1 MYPMKFLLRTLAGL
15 AISASLGLHAIAGPS
30 FNPDRDE
37 LAQLSGEAGAELHV
51 AFARFHDMLQFLER
65 RDVGRANEA
74 KADALKH
81 FKTSATTFEKVA
93 ETAPNQKIVFIPKSP
108 GDEAALDAFK
118 RRLAEQKIP
127 IPSTERELAKL
138 AVKAVS
144 EHAAVLEKSNFR
156 ATKADYAMLREVL
169 KSQAIVLDLGIL
181 SSIVWT
187 VSVRQ

>member
-1 MYPMKFLLRTLAGL
+1 MKFPLRVLASL
-15 AISASLGLHAIAGPS
+15 AFSASLGLHAIAGPS
-30 FNPDRDE
+30 FNSDRDE
-37 LAQLSGEAGAELHV
+37 LAQLSSEAGAELHV

-65 RDVGRANEA
+65 RDIGRANEA

-81 FKTSATTFEKVA
+81 FKASTAKFEKVA
-93 ETAPNQKIVFIPKSP
+93 ETAPNQKIVFTPKSP
-108 GDEAALDAFK
+108 GDEAALAAFK
-118 RRLAEQKIP
+118 RRLVEQKID

-138 AVKAVS
+138 AVKAVG
-144 EHAAVLEKSNFR
+144 EHTAVLEKFSFR

>member
-1 MYPMKFLLRTLAGL
+1 MCPMKFIFRAFAGL
-15 AISASLGLHAIAGPS
+15 ALSAALVLHAVAGPS

-51 AFARFHDMLQFLER
+51 AFARFHEMLQFLER
-65 RDVGRANEA
+65 RDVGRANDA

-81 FKTSATTFEKVA
+81 FKTSTAMFEKVA
-93 ETAPNQKIVFIPKSP
+93 QTAPSQKIVFTPKSP
-108 GDEAALDAFK
+108 ADEAALAAFK
-118 RRLAEQKIP
+118 RRLVEQKIP

-144 EHAAVLEKSNFR
+144 EHTVVLEKSNFR
-156 ATKADYAMLREVL
+156 ATKADYVMLREVL